1 MGALARSIATLIL
14 FPYIRAKVLV
24 QAKKKKQQQGDLEKG
39 KQEDEDEEE
48 PEGIVGTLQ
57 KIVKEEGVLA
67 LYRGLAPEL
76 TKVQYEM
83 IILEIDLFYEL
94 EI

>member
-1 MGALARSIATLIL
+1 MLGALARSIATLIL

-24 QAKKKKQQQGDLEKG
+24 QAKKKKSDLEKG
-39 KQEDEDEEE
+39 NKEEEEEVDDE

-57 KIVKEEGVLA
+57 KVYNEEGVLA

-76 TKVQYEM
+76 TKVRF
-83 IILEIDLFYEL
+83 ISLLFINL
-94 EI
+94 VC